1 MSKFN
6 FKNSEVQ
13 YIELVFSNKEN
24 TKVIKIP
31 ESGIIILESDI
42 NKEKIDKQHFYTG
55 TNFKLVYKI
64 NVIENNN
71 SKEKV
76 ELLLNNYSE
85 YNLLG
90 IDVHKKDKSFFS
102 ISISKNKMLTL
113 SQKENVNFIFSGTE
127 SEYKS
132 FLNTI

>member
-6 FKNSEVQ
+6 FKDSEVQ

-64 NVIENNN
+64 NVIVKKK
-71 SKEKV
+71 S
-76 ELLLNNYSE
+76 NY
-85 YNLLG
+85 Y
-90 IDVHKKDKSFFS
+90 
-102 ISISKNKMLTL
+102 
-113 SQKENVNFIFSGTE
+113 
-127 SEYKS
+127 
-132 FLNTI
+132 